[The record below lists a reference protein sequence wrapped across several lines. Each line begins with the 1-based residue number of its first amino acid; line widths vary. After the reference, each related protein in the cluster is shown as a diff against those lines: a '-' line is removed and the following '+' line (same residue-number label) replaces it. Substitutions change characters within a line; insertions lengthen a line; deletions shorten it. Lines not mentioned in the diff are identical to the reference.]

1 VKVQLYADGIACDEP
16 VTLNAGN
23 NWSYTWTGL
32 DRCTNPTGRTGAQ
45 TEIKY
50 TIEEIDAPA
59 DYVSVIT
66 GNQTMGFTLTN
77 TLKQSKLVI
86 EKAFDII
93 PKETEPDEPTPTPT
107 PSDETVDIPVTRSW
121 QDDDDADGIRPANV
135 TVRLYANG
143 KEIDSA
149 VLTEPD
155 GWAYTFRGL
164 PKYEDE
170 KEIVYTVTED
180 QVEGYDTEIDGYSV
194 TNTRSSDWTSVT
206 VMKVWD
212 DSNDKLRIRPKSIRM
227 TLSNGT
233 SVVLNKENNWTATVD
248 HLPTKENGKTIEYT
262 WTEQEVLGYKQISVK
277 TTGTVTVFTN
287 APYKKPG
294 GPGEP
299 YMIIEEYGT
308 PLGIEITIN
317 HVGDCFD

>member
-1 VKVQLYADGIACDEP
+1 VQLYADGIACGDP

-23 NWSYTWTGL
+23 NWSYKWTDL
-32 DRCTNPTGRTGAQ
+32 DRWTNPTGRAGTQ

-66 GNQTMGFTLTN
+66 GSQTAGFTLTN

-86 EKAFDII
+86 EKAFDIL
-93 PKETEPDEPTPTPT
+93 PKEPVPGEPTPTPT
-107 PSDETVDIPVTRSW
+107 PNVETVNVPVTKTW
-121 QDDDDADGIRPANV
+121 QDDDNADGIRPANV
-135 TVRLYANG
+135 TVRLYADG
-143 KEIDSA
+143 REIDRA
-149 VLTEPD
+149 VLTEA
-155 GWAYTFRGL
+155 GAWAHTFTDL
-164 PKYEDE
+164 PKYDGEA
-170 KEIVYTVTED
+170 EINYTVTED
-180 QVEGYDTEIDGYSV
+180 QVEGYDTEINGYNV
-194 TNTRSSDWTSVT
+194 INTRSSDWTSLT

-212 DSNDKLRIRPKSIRM
+212 DDNDKLRIRPKSIRM

-233 SVVLNKENNWTATVD
+233 SVVLNKDNNWTATVD
-248 HLPTKENGKTIEYT
+248 HLPTKENGQTIEYT
-262 WTEQEVLGYKQISVK
+262 WKEQEVLGYKLTSVN

-287 APYKKPG
+287 KPYKKPG

-308 PLGIEITIN
+308 PLGIEVIIN